1 MIKTDSL
8 SFAYPECPSLLSG
21 ISLTVDAGEH
31 VALTGP
37 NGSGKST
44 LALIIKG
51 VLAPT
56 AGSLTINGRTIS
68 DDDSRREIMGMVGLV
83 FQNPDNTFVAT
94 TVERELAFGME
105 NIGVPPP
112 EMERR
117 IDEALENF
125 DLARYRYTNPSRL
138 SGGEKQRLALAAVM
152 VMRPSVLIL
161 DEPTALLDP
170 ANRSRILDH
179 IHEVTANG
187 TTVIHITPFLEEATT
202 ADRII
207 AVGNGIVTAD
217 ISSADA
223 YTLSDNFRLCG
234 MPDGSG
240 IPDRPCDTPD
250 SSDLIGLDRVSFT
263 YDKGTPFA
271 HTVFDDLSLSI
282 VPHAATAVM
291 GSSGAGKTTLLEIV
305 AGITAPTTGGLS
317 APDGFV
323 KAMAFQFPEEQL
335 YGDTVAEYA
344 SFGPRNVGMRGDEIA
359 LSVDAALLSVG
370 LDPASYRDR
379 EPHMLSGGEQRRV
392 AIAGVL
398 ALHPDLL
405 VLDEP
410 AAGLDRC
417 GLDILYRALRSYV
430 DGGGT
435 LVFSTHDFEL
445 AHRLACYGIVMC
457 DGRIETSGTLKNVLS
472 TSMWIRDNV
481 TG

>member
-1 MIKTDSL
+1 MIKTDRL
-8 SFAYPECPSLLSG
+8 CFAYPDCPPLLRG
-21 ISLTVDAGEH
+21 ISLTVGAGEH

-44 LALIIKG
+44 LALMIKG

-56 AGSLTINGRTIS
+56 GGSLTVNGCTVS
-68 DDDSRREIMGMVGLV
+68 DNASRREVMSMVGLV

-94 TVERELAFGME
+94 TVEREIAFGME
-105 NIGVPPP
+105 NIGVSPD

-117 IDEALENF
+117 IGEALENF

-138 SGGEKQRLALAAVM
+138 SGGEKQRLALASVM

-170 ANRSRILDH
+170 ANRTRILDH
-179 IHEVTANG
+179 IHEVTAEG
-187 TTVIHITPFLEEATT
+187 TTVIHITPFLEEASA

-207 AVGNGIVTAD
+207 AIDDGVITAD
-217 ISSADA
+217 MPSA
-223 YTLSDNFRLCG
+223 TGQGLSENFRLCG
-234 MPDGSG
+234 MPEC
-240 IPDRPCDTPD
+240 PDTTNAPNVTDCSPD
-250 SSDLIGLDRVSFT
+250 MIGLDRISYT

-271 HTVFDDLSLSI
+271 HTVFEGLSLPLTS
-282 VPHAATAVM
+282 HAATAIM
-291 GSSGAGKTTLLEIV
+291 GPSGAGKTTLLEII
-305 AGITAPTTGGLS
+305 AGITAPTSGATS
-317 APDGFV
+317 APKGFTR
-323 KAMAFQFPEEQL
+323 AMAFQFPEEQL

-344 SFGPRNVGMRGDEIA
+344 SFGPRNVGMHGDEVTAAVDGA
-359 LSVDAALLSVG
+359 LVSVG

-417 GLDILYRALRSYV
+417 GLDILCHALESYV

-445 AHRLACYGIVMC
+445 AVRLAGYGVVMC
-457 DGRIETSGTLKNVLS
+457 DGIVEACGPLPEVLS
-472 TSMWIRDNV
+472 SSTWIRDNV
-481 TG
+481 KV